1 MKFFNVHTVE
11 EVFNLIDDKIK
22 PIEYTEKVLIS
33 NALNRI
39 LSVDIYSNENVPNF
53 RRSTVDGYAVKADD
67 TFGSSESMPGFL
79 NLIGEIKMG
88 EEPSSE
94 VNYGEAMYV
103 PTGGM
108 VPDGA
113 TSVVMIEHCEEIE
126 SLLNVYRQVAPNENI
141 IQVGEDIKVNELV
154 LSKGKK
160 LRAQE
165 LGALSA
171 LGILEVEVYK
181 KIKVGYISTG
191 DEIVTPDTIK
201 LEMGKVRDVNAI
213 TLNSICKQMDIDF
226 IYGGIVKDSEDELY
240 RVTSN
245 LLAEVDC
252 LILSGGSSV
261 GTKDYSVDVINKL
274 GKPGVFTHGISVKP
288 GKPTILSIANDK
300 PVIGLPGHPVSAL
313 IIFKVFGTTI
323 LNKYSGNRSSL
334 FINKITAKLTKNIP
348 SAAGRADYIRVSLEK
363 TETGWDATPIFGKS
377 GLIST
382 LVSSEGIAEIPSAK
396 EGVLAGELIEVI
408 LF

>member
-11 EVFNLIDDKIK
+11 EVFNIIEDKVK
-22 PIEYTEKVLIS
+22 PIQHTEKVLIS

-39 LSVDIYSNENVPNF
+39 LAADIFSNENVPNF

-67 TFGSSESMPGFL
+67 TFGTSESMPGFL

-88 EEPSSE
+88 EAPANV

-113 TSVVMIEHCEEIE
+113 TAVVMIEHCEEIG
-126 SLLNVYRQVAPNENI
+126 SLLNVYKQVAPNENI
-141 IQVGEDIKVNELV
+141 IQVGEDIKINDLI

-171 LGILEVEVYK
+171 LGILEIEVYK

-191 DEIVTPDTIK
+191 DEIVTPDTK
-201 LEMGKVRDVNAI
+201 QLEIGKVRDINAI
-213 TLNSICKQMDIDF
+213 TLDSICKQMDIDF
-226 IYGGIVKDSEDELY
+226 CYGGIVKDSEEELY
-240 RVTSN
+240 RVTSD
-245 LLAEVDC
+245 LLENVDC

-288 GKPTILSIANDK
+288 GKPTIIALANDK
-300 PVIGLPGHPVSAL
+300 PIIGLPGHPVSAL
-313 IIFKVFGTTI
+313 IIFKVFGTTM
-323 LNKYSGNRSSL
+323 LNKYSGNSNNL
-334 FINKITAKLTKNIP
+334 FINKVTAKLTKNIP
-348 SAAGRADYIRVSLEK
+348 SAA
-363 TETGWDATPIFGKS
+363 
-377 GLIST
+377 
-382 LVSSEGIAEIPSAK
+382 IPSAK